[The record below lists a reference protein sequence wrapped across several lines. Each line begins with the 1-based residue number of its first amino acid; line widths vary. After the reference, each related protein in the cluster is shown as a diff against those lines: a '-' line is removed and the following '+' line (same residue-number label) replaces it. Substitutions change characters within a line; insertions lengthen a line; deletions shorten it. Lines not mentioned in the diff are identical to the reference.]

1 MRVQFLRI
9 SGLNDYQAKI
19 LNKSKDLMNQVLNS
33 EEFKSKILN
42 SYFTET
48 NGLSAAEI
56 YNVLA
61 YGSWDLKIVGYR
73 SWNVFSKVMG
83 YFVSGETIYIN
94 TRKITDALTLASLLT
109 HENSHRLGF
118 SHYGI
123 WNTSVPYSL
132 NRIFEACVAELK
144 LK

>member
-1 MRVQFLRI
+1 MRVQFLKI
-9 SGLNDYQAKI
+9 SGLNDYQARI
-19 LNKSKDLMNQVLNS
+19 LNKAKDLMNQVLNS
-33 EEFKSKILN
+33 QEFKAKVLA

-48 NGLSAAEI
+48 GNLTPEEV

-61 YGSWDLKIVGYR
+61 FGSWDLKIVGYR

-94 TRKITDALTLASLLT
+94 TRKITDALTLGSLLT

-118 SHYGI
+118 SHYGA
-123 WNTSVPYSL
+123 WGTSVPYSL
-132 NRIFEACVAELK
+132 NRIFEACVAEMK